1 MRRAKYRRGLATRS
15 ALKIG
20 APSTDP
26 EKPSSIL
33 TVWAL
38 KTTIPRSRVSRRAR
52 SCGCPRARTPRPAA
66 LQVSRSRGILLS
78 RKSSPAPSQPFP
90 SKRARPSCCP
100 RWLHRPRL
108 QGSLGSRRPSDA
120 TTSSRGSDSDTTTSL
135 PPLPELPPPHLR
147 HSSRA
152 RVTPLTQL
160 PQRLHPAAAML
171 SRNLLAAM
179 GDRKLSFPDRLAS
192 TVSACA
198 LASPGYDDS

>member
-1 MRRAKYRRGLATRS
+1 MADPDAVAHASIALKHFVAPLGTHTQRKPFALERFPGLAPPPVDDDSPANGSSS
-15 ALKIG
+15 A
-20 APSTDP
+20 
-26 EKPSSIL
+26 KPHSGNGE
-33 TVWAL
+33 A
-38 KTTIPRSRVSRRAR
+38 
-52 SCGCPRARTPRPAA
+52 GPAGSEA
-66 LQVSRSRGILLS
+66 SRGDRLS
-78 RKSSPAPSQPFP
+78 
-90 SKRARPSCCP
+90 
-100 RWLHRPRL
+100 
-108 QGSLGSRRPSDA
+108 SLGSRRPSDA
-120 TTSSRGSDSDTTTSL
+120 TTSSRGSDSDTATSSL

-192 TVSACA
+192 TVRACA